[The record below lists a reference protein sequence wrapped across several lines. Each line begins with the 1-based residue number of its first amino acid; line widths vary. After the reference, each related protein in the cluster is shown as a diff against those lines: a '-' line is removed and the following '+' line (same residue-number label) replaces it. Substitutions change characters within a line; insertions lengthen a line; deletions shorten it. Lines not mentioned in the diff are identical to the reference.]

1 MAGIGFRL
9 RALSEG
15 ESLLSPVA
23 SIGHAAVIAAGP
35 WLFTVIALALVSSL
49 TSQSAPASTVE
60 GFRLLIIY
68 AFAVSLVAVAPVVIV
83 ASRLVGDAIYIGA
96 YDRIRALFVA
106 TVLVATVVCT
116 VVALLGCLALFS
128 LGARETVA
136 GVSCCAVIGLIW
148 VALAFCG
155 AVRDYKG
162 ITIGFFL
169 GLMVSVMGALWAAT
183 VGAGSGEMV
192 WAFSGGLVLIFC
204 VLASRVLSTF
214 PHPVLAVGPPLAFL
228 ASGLWQFRRLAVG
241 GIVAAVALWVDKWI
255 VWAGP
260 SGVVHELG
268 LVHAP
273 LYDSA
278 MFTAYLAIIPALALF
293 VTHVETSFF
302 ERYRAYYAAIRAHAT
317 LGQIEQRAAA
327 LEQATARTL
336 THITLV
342 QAALCLIVVL
352 GASSIVE
359 LSGLH
364 YQQVGILRLGALGAL
379 FQFVF
384 FSATSLLLFFER
396 HTQFLWLQVMFL
408 ALQVTMTALTVQ
420 LGPST
425 YGLGNLVA
433 CVFSGVAALAVLEAT
448 MRHLTFITF
457 FSASRSDAGSASSGP
472 RLATS

>member
-9 RALSEG
+9 RALSER

-35 WLFTVIALALVSSL
+35 WLFTVIALALISSL
-49 TSQSAPASTVE
+49 TSQSVPASTVE

-83 ASRLVGDAIYIGA
+83 ASRMVGDAIYIGA
-96 YDRIRALFVA
+96 YSRIRALFLA
-106 TVLVATVVCT
+106 ALLVASGVCAG
-116 VVALLGCLALFS
+116 VALIGCLLLFG
-128 LGARETVA
+128 LGGAETIA
-136 GVSCCAVIGLIW
+136 GVSCCVVVGLIW

-169 GLMVSVMGALWAAT
+169 GLMVAVMASAWAAMM
-183 VGAGSGEMV
+183 GAGSAGMV
-192 WAFSGGLVLIFC
+192 WAFDGGLMLIFC
-204 VLASRVLSTF
+204 VLASRVLATF
-214 PHPVLAVGPPLAFL
+214 PQPVMAIVPPLAL
-228 ASGLWQFRRLAVG
+228 LVAGLWQFRRLAAG
-241 GIVAAVALWVDKWI
+241 GFVAAVALWADKWI

-260 SGVVHELG
+260 SGIVHELG

-302 ERYRAYYAAIRAHAT
+302 ERYRSYYAAIRTHAT
-317 LGQIEQRAAA
+317 LGQIEQKAAA

-396 HTQFLWLQVMFL
+396 HAQFLWLQVMFL
-408 ALQVTMTALTVQ
+408 VLQVVMTALTVH
-420 LGPST
+420 LGPAT

-433 CVFSGVAALAVLEAT
+433 CVFSGLTALVVLEAT
-448 MRHLTFITF
+448 MRKLTFITF
-457 FSASRSDAGSASSGP
+457 FSASRSYPAAADQ
-472 RLATS
+472 